1 MTNYAKRKLAEQRR
15 EQITQLVTDAG
26 ERGLSAPEIAAAL
39 GIQRAKSGGFTV
51 IAAAISRINLEL
63 LQERASWRIRPEQR
77 KNEETARF
85 KMFYRLAEVVR
96 A

>member
-15 EQITQLVTDAG
+15 EQITKLITDAG
-26 ERGLSAPEIAAAL
+26 ERGLSAPEIAEAM

-63 LQERASWRIRPEQR
+63 LQERATWRIRPVTR
-77 KNEETARF
+77 KSDAGRDQQFYRIATARN
-85 KMFYRLAEVVR
+85 L
-96 A
+96 